1 MGKAGALIEHIFAKL
16 GDVDCFMALVQGY
29 AWQNRKFDGL
39 LDMAIRGIALQKEPV
54 EGWSG
59 AYEYQPVAIAKLRKD
74 LFAMLG
80 GTPQEAA
87 LAEACLSAVEQLR
100 DEHGS
105 VASEPRHPDI
115 ASGRPWPL
123 AATESVQ

>member
-1 MGKAGALIEHIFAKL
+1 
-16 GDVDCFMALVQGY
+16 
-29 AWQNRKFDGL
+29 
-39 LDMAIRGIALQKEPV
+39 MAIRSIALQKEPV

-59 AYEYQPVAIAKLRKD
+59 AYEYPPVAIAKLRKD
-74 LFAMLG
+74 LFAM
-80 GTPQEAA
+80 A
-87 LAEACLSAVEQLR
+87 LAEVCLSVVDQLR